1 MKTKLLTSI
10 AAAALI
16 AGSGAVFAQGSG
28 QEKSPGMSQGGS
40 GGMSQGGASQSAPA
54 EKMSPGTTGQG
65 SQSAPKAGQSSD
77 DMKSKSGST
86 AKDDDKSKSRTT
98 GQGAKDKA
106 GSTAKDDDKSK
117 SKAGAA
123 SKNDDKTRAG
133 TSAQGEKDKAGSTAQ
148 GEKSKAG
155 STTGQGAA
163 GASASLTTEQ
173 KTKIS
178 TTIKQTNVRPVEN
191 VNFNISVGTVVPRNV
206 ELHTLPT
213 TVVEVYPAWRGY
225 RYILVQEEIVII
237 DPATY
242 RIVAVINV

>member
-40 GGMSQGGASQSAPA
+40 TGGSSGGMSQGGASQSAPA

-65 SQSAPKAGQSSD
+65 SQSAPKAGQSAD
-77 DMKSKSGST
+77 DTKSRSGST
-86 AKDDDKSKSRTT
+86 AKDDDKSKSGSSARSDDD
-98 GQGAKDKA
+98 KSKA
-106 GSTAKDDDKSK
+106 GSAAKDDDKSK
-117 SKAGAA
+117 S
-123 SKNDDKTRAG
+123 
-133 TSAQGEKDKAGSTAQ
+133 GSTAQ
-148 GEKSKAG
+148 GKDKAG

-178 TTIKQTNVRPVEN
+178 TTIKQQNVQPAEN
-191 VNFNISVGTVVPRNV
+191 VNFNISVGTVVPRSV
-206 ELHTLPT
+206 ELHTLPAN
-213 TVVEVYPAWRGY
+213 VIEVYPAWRGY
-225 RYILVQEEIVII
+225 RFILVEEEIVII

-242 RIVAVINV
+242 RIVAVIVV